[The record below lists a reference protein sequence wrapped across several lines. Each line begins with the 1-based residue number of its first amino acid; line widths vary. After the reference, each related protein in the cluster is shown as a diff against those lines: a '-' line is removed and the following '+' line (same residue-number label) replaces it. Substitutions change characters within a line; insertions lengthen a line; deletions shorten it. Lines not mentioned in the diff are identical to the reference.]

1 MAMSAGTRERIV
13 AAVSAG
19 ATFLATAQEFGVS
32 RSAVAGVIGRLRRA
46 SIEEGAVKP
55 LLPAFKPHPV
65 KAWSEGDKAIVRQMW
80 TEGENDPAIAKRLG
94 RSSMSIASLRR
105 TIGCMRPPTQTSR
118 GEAWSAENDARM
130 RELNGRGLTDAEI
143 GLIMGRTAESVSKR
157 RKRLG
162 IAGHVPRWG
171 DKAFREQRVRASR
184 IVGEHF
190 ARKAETIPMPP
201 HVDVWEAFETLRGCR
216 FISGDPKADAMSFC
230 NEPRNGASSY
240 CAAHHGVVYG
250 GPTFDE
256 PAPARPMTRMQL
268 RAHAYPEAAE

>member
-1 MAMSAGTRERIV
+1 MAMSAETRQRIV
-13 AAVSAG
+13 ESVTGG
-19 ATFLATAQEFGVS
+19 ATFLATAQAFGVS

-46 SIEEGAVKP
+46 SIEEGSVKP

-65 KAWSEGDKAIVRQMW
+65 KAWSEDDKAIVRQMW

-105 TIGCMRPPTQTSR
+105 TIGCMRPPTQTSQ
-118 GEAWSAENDARM
+118 GVAWSPDNDARM
-130 RELNGRGLTDAEI
+130 RELNAGGLTDAEI
-143 GLIMGRTAESVSKR
+143 GLIMGRSAESVSKR

-184 IVGEHF
+184 IAGEHF
-190 ARKAETIPMPP
+190 AKRAETIPMPP

-216 FISGDPKADAMSFC
+216 FISGDPKTNAMSFC
-230 NEPRNGASSY
+230 NEPRKGASSY